1 MNMSKTVEET
11 PQDNKTKAG
20 NYFISNYP
28 PYSFW
33 TPDHVPEATAAL
45 NRPPRPDTP
54 LGIYLHIPFCR
65 KRCHFCYFRVYT
77 GVNSKQV
84 RTYVEGAIKELELY
98 AKQPFIGGRKPTFI
112 YFGGGTPSFLS
123 TQQLTSI
130 TEQMKAVL
138 PWDEAEEITFEC
150 EPGTLNEQKLKF
162 IKELGVTRL
171 SLGVENYDA
180 DILEFNGR
188 AHRAVEI
195 DRAYEWAQ
203 ACDFP
208 QINIDLIAGMLN
220 ETAENWRTCVTKAI
234 DMAPDS
240 VTIYQMEIPYNTTIY
255 QRMKENDEIAAPVAD
270 WDTKREWVKYAFSE
284 LEANGYTVTSATTAV
299 KDPATKFVY
308 RDKLWEGADLMSLG
322 VASFSHVNGTH
333 FQNEHH
339 MDGYLERLERNE
351 LPIYRALTPTSEE
364 LMIRELILQFKL
376 GVVRLGYFREKFGV
390 DITDRFASQLMAMTE
405 RGMLET
411 DDTQLRLTRDGL
423 MQVDWLL
430 HDFFLEK
437 HRNQRYA

>member
-1 MNMSKTVEET
+1 MSKTVEET

-84 RTYVEGAIKELELY
+84 RSYVDGAIKELELY
-98 AKQPFIGGRKPTFI
+98 ARQPFIGGRKPTFI

-123 TQQLTSI
+123 TVQLTSI

-195 DRAYEWAQ
+195 YRAYEWAQ
-203 ACDFP
+203 ACGFP

-220 ETAENWRTCVTKAI
+220 ETPENWQTCVAKAI

-333 FQNEHH
+333 YQNEHH
-339 MDGYLERLERNE
+339 MDGYLERLERDE
-351 LPIYRALTPTSEE
+351 LPIYRALTPTKEE

-376 GVVRLGYFREKFGV
+376 GVVRLGYFQEKFGV
-390 DITDRFASQLMAMTE
+390 DVTDRFAGQLMAMTE